1 MTSDRFRWRTVAW
14 LALAAMALNAAWPLL
29 ANAKP
34 AVQPEICTSG
44 GHAAGG
50 APALPDKSYHASH
63 CNLCPFGAERGA
75 ALAAEAAVLP
85 LPASA
90 PAQVFARAET
100 PQRHTALYPAT
111 PPRAPP
117 ARL

>member
-1 MTSDRFRWRTVAW
+1 VTLLRFRRRAAAG

-34 AVQPEICTSG
+34 AALLDICTAG
-44 GHAAGG
+44 GHASSG
-50 APALPDKSYHASH
+50 APALPDKGYHASH

-75 ALAAEAAVLP
+75 AVAAQAAVLP
-85 LPASA
+85 PPASA
-90 PAQVFARAET
+90 PAEVFERGS
-100 PQRHTALYPAT
+100 PQRQTALYPAA

-117 ARL
+117 FSA

>member
-1 MTSDRFRWRTVAW
+1 MTSDRFRRCAVAW

-44 GHAAGG
+44 GHATGG
-50 APALPDKSYHASH
+50 APALPDKGYHALH
-63 CNLCPFGAERGA
+63 CSLCPFGAERGA
-75 ALAAEAAVLP
+75 ALGSEAAVLP

-90 PAQVFARAET
+90 PAQVLARAET
-100 PQRHTALYPAT
+100 PQRQTAPCSAT